1 MYHLF
6 SEYGDCYDE
15 LSDSVHYMNINA
27 EIKHKQPQC
36 LNWTGTKKYVLNENA
51 FWIQVFGN
59 RIWTMLGGMPVLFLL
74 TACSFTYLIILH
86 MYKYGIFFY
95 WFKKKLFCFLSG
107 TISQKDLKDLITNN
121 QSGGIVDIPS
131 DQLPIDS
138 KELINDFN
146 PGDLNILFSKL

>member
-1 MYHLF
+1 
-6 SEYGDCYDE
+6 
-15 LSDSVHYMNINA
+15 
-27 EIKHKQPQC
+27 
-36 LNWTGTKKYVLNENA
+36 
-51 FWIQVFGN
+51 
-59 RIWTMLGGMPVLFLL
+59 MLGGMPVLFLL

-86 MYKYGIFFY
+86 ILTKIWNISCLLFFC
-95 WFKKKLFCFLSG
+95 KKFLFSFFSG

-146 PGDLNILFSKL
+146 PGNKSVLFSKL